1 MVHEN
6 IRYSGILMHITSLP
20 GKYGIGTLGDEAYRF
35 ADDLHKTGATIW
47 QMLPFG
53 PTGYGN
59 SPYAPRSSFAG
70 NELFI
75 NLEYLVEDGLLEE
88 EDLLEAPEFKED
100 KVEFDSL
107 IAWKLPLLKKAAASF
122 METCSKNREY
132 REFKKASSY
141 WLEDYAMF
149 MVLYEKY
156 QDARW
161 HTLWD
166 DKYRRRQKTAMAKL
180 KKEHKAEIE
189 TWMVLQFLF
198 DRQWSKLRSYCN
210 GLGIKIVGDIPI
222 FVGADSA
229 DTWSHIELF
238 KTDSSGRYSAQ
249 AGVPPDGFSATGQ
262 LWGNP
267 IYDWKKHEE
276 TGFEWW
282 IERMRRVNQLCDIV
296 RIDHFRGLD
305 AYYEIKA
312 SAKTAEVG
320 KWTKSPGKKLFNA
333 IKASLGDVNIIAEDL
348 GLMTPSVEKLRDGFG
363 FPGMKI
369 AQFGFTRDE
378 YGNWNP
384 YDTFLPHNYTEPF
397 VAYTGTHDNETTR
410 GWFSNLSDEDKHA
423 VREYLWSSD
432 EEIVWNMIRSVMFSH
447 ARYAIFP
454 MQDILEKGNEARMNC
469 PSTCNDFNWS
479 WKMKEGEFSDE
490 RISRFAHMVRVSGR
504 NGLSWQQFEE
514 IEKKKAEER
523 KALEEE
529 SEIDE

>member
-1 MVHEN
+1 METEN
-6 IRYSGILMHITSLP
+6 TRYSGILLHITSLP

-35 ADDLHKTGATIW
+35 ADELHETGASLW

-75 NLEYLVEDGLLEE
+75 NLEYLVRDGLLEK
-88 EDLLEAPEFKED
+88 EDLENAPMFRFD
-100 KVEFDSL
+100 KVEFDKV
-107 IAWKLPLLKKAAASF
+107 IAWKLPLLKKAAKNF
-122 METCSKNREY
+122 LNTCPGDKDY
-132 REFKKASSY
+132 LAFKKAQSY
-141 WLEDYAMF
+141 WLEDYALF

-156 QDARW
+156 NDARW
-161 HTLWD
+161 FSKWD
-166 DKYRRRQKTAMAKL
+166 ERYSKREKKAKL
-180 KKEHKAEIE
+180 DLLHNKALEAQ
-189 TWMVLQFLF
+189 TWCVLQYFF
-198 DRQWSKLRSYCN
+198 DRQWTALKKYVN
-210 GLGIKIVGDIPI
+210 ALGIKIVGDIPI

-267 IYDWKKHEE
+267 IYDWKMHEK
-276 TGFEWW
+276 TGFAWW
-282 IERMRRVNQLCDIV
+282 IERMKRVNDLVDIV

-320 KWTKSPGKKLFNA
+320 KWVKSPGKKLFAA
-333 IKASLGDVNIIAEDL
+333 IREKLGDIDIIAEDL
-348 GLMTPSVEKLRDGFG
+348 GLMTPSVEKLRDGLG

-378 YGNWNP
+378 FGDYDP

-410 GWFSNLSDEDKHA
+410 GWFENLSDEDKHM
-423 VREYLWSSD
+423 VREYLWSND

-454 MQDILEKGNEARMNC
+454 MQDILGLGNEARMNF
-469 PSTCNDFNWS
+469 PSTCNDTNWS
-479 WKMKEGEFSDE
+479 WKMSEGDFDSYHIE
-490 RISRFAHMVRVSGR
+490 RFRHMVRVSGR
-504 NGLSWQQFEE
+504 NGLSWKEM
-514 IEKKKAEER
+514 IESKKKAQAADK
-523 KALEEE
+523 KAKPSKEPGV
-529 SEIDE
+529 